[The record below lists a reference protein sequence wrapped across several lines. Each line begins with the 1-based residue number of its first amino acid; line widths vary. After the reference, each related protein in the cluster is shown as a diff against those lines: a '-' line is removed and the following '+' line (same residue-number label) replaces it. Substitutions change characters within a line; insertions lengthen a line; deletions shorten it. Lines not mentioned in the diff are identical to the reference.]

1 MSDLRLSQLK
11 IGDRAIIKHFSSE
24 NSTIRRLQ
32 EMGLYPGT
40 AIRII
45 KFAPFGDPLE
55 IKIRGFHL
63 SLRRALAE
71 KIHVTK
77 QNESGK

>member
-1 MSDLRLSQLK
+1 MSDVQLSQLN
-11 IGDRAIIKHFSSE
+11 IGDRAIIKHFTNE
-24 NSTIRRLQ
+24 NSIIRRLQ

-55 IKIRGFHL
+55 IKIHGFHL
-63 SLRRALAE
+63 SLRRAVA
-71 KIHVTK
+71 KNIYVTK
-77 QNESGK
+77 QNESSE

>member
-1 MSDLRLSQLK
+1 MSEMRLSQLK
-11 IGDRAIIKHFSSE
+11 IGDRAIIKRFSNE
-24 NSTIRRLQ
+24 NSIIRRLQ
-32 EMGLYPGT
+32 EIGLYPGT

-45 KFAPFGDPLE
+45 KYAPFGDPLE

-71 KIHVTK
+71 SIFVTK
-77 QNESGK
+77 QIESQK